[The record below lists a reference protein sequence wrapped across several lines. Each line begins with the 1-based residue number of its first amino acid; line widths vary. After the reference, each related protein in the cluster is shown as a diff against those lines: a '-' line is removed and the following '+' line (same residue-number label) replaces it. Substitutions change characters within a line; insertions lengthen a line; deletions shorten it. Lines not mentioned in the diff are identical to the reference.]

1 MYKIT
6 LNSEGGPLD
15 TKTAQTPE
23 QAAQMAMDMILNMG
37 VLYRGDTITVESDD
51 DEDE

>member
-1 MYKIT
+1 MYTIT
-6 LNSEGGPLD
+6 LNNSGGPLD

-37 VLYRGDTITVESDD
+37 VLYSGDSITIQGEEG
-51 DEDE
+51 DE